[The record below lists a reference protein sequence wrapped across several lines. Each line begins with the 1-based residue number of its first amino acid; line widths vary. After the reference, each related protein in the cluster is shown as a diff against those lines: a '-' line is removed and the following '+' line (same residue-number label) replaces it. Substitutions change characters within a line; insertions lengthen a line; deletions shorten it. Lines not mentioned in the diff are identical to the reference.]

1 MKTRWIRYLLLSFAL
16 FLLVGFMAIFF
27 FSEKIFNDYFDKY
40 LAKINARTN
49 AVINVN
55 FKKYTF
61 PNSVEIAGISVV
73 DNKGDTLIKVDSLL
87 FNVKLISILKNDPAP
102 SNLTAENIFI
112 NIVHTDSLKNYKI
125 FKDDS
130 VRKDT
135 LPGEKTGYNYYV
147 NQLFNI
153 AFNKVPPKLDV
164 KDIMIYFTG
173 NYGKMII
180 SVPHAK
186 IHDNMFSSDAVL
198 SDSKSM
204 VKWNVS
210 GKIISSKKEIIADIK
225 QMDEGMNA
233 FTGVLLNVEMLTG
246 FDTLHVRLNNIDKLK
261 DKTGFSLEG
270 SGSGMQVYQYRLA
283 NDTVNVPYAEFNFNI
298 TVKGRELF
306 VDVPSRFR
314 LNEIPGEIYINAN
327 NRKPKRYFLKLT
339 TEKISSQT
347 FFNSLPKG
355 MFTNLEG
362 IETTGDILFSTQI
375 GYNFANPDTAIFS
388 SILQT
393 KNFKITKMGEANLR
407 MMNGEFTHN
416 VYEKGKVVRSFVVG
430 PENPYYTPIEF
441 ISPFLKN
448 SILTAEDGNFYSHN
462 GFNENA
468 FRESIIENMQ
478 KGRFARGGSTITMQL
493 VKNVY
498 LRRDK
503 VISRKLEEA
512 LIVWLIESQN
522 LVSKERMFEVYL
534 NIIEWGPGIYGIGEA
549 SQFYFSKHPSQL
561 NLAESIFLSSI
572 VPRPKLFRYSFDE
585 YGNLRGYLEGY
596 YRLLAGI
603 MLRRGQI
610 LQMEYD
616 SLTPHIVLQG
626 PARDLV
632 LPPDSLYEDPWLEFE
647 DKTDTE

>member
-1 MKTRWIRYLLLSFAL
+1 MKHRWLRYLLVGLSVLILGA
-16 FLLVGFMAIFF
+16 FF
-27 FSEKIFNDYFDKY
+27 FVYFIADDLFEKYFNKY
-40 LAKINARTN
+40 VNNFNNKTHAELIINY
-49 AVINVN
+49 
-55 FKKYTF
+55 KKYTF
-61 PNSVEIAGISVV
+61 PNKVEIAGISLIS
-73 DNKGDTLIKVDSLL
+73 NTGDTLIKADSL
-87 FNVKLISILKNDPAP
+87 FFKVKLLSLLKKDPAP
-102 SNLTAENIFI
+102 SDLSAKNILV
-112 NIVHTDSLKNYKI
+112 NIIHTDSLKNYKI
-125 FKDDS
+125 FKNDLIK
-130 VRKDT
+130 KDT
-135 LPGEKTGYNYYV
+135 DAGEQIGYNYYV

-180 SVPHAK
+180 SVPYAT
-186 IHDNMFSSDAVL
+186 IHNNKFSSDAVL

-204 VKWNVS
+204 VQWHIRGN
-210 GKIISSKKEIIADIK
+210 INSSKKEIIADIR
-225 QMDEGMNA
+225 QIEDGMNA

-246 FDTLHVRLNNIDKLK
+246 FDTLHVRLNNIDKEK
-261 DKTGFSLEG
+261 DKTGFLLEG
-270 SGSGMQVYQYRLA
+270 SGSDMQVYHHRLA
-283 NDTVNVPYAEFNFNI
+283 NDTVTVPYVEFNFNI
-298 TVKGRELF
+298 TVKGRELT

-314 LNEIPGEIYINAN
+314 LNEIPGEIFIDVN
-327 NRKPKRYFLKLT
+327 NRKPKSYFLKLT
-339 TEKISSQT
+339 TEKVSSQK

-355 MFTNLEG
+355 MFSNLDG
-362 IETTGDILFSTQI
+362 IEIAGDILFSTQI
-375 GYNFANPDTAIFS
+375 GYDFAKPDTAIFS
-388 SILQT
+388 SNLQT
-393 KNFKITKMGEANLR
+393 ENFKIIKMGEANLR
-407 MMNGEFTHN
+407 IMNGEFVHN
-416 VYEKGKVVRSFVVG
+416 VFEKGRVVRSFVVD
-430 PENPYYTPIEF
+430 PENQYYTPIEL

-478 KGRFARGGSTITMQL
+478 KGKFARGGSTITMQL

-498 LRRDK
+498 LKRDK

-522 LVSKERMFEVYL
+522 LVSKQRMFEVYL

-549 SQFYFSKHPSQL
+549 SQFYFAKHPMNL
-561 NLAESIFLSSI
+561 TLAESIFLSSI

-610 LQMEYD
+610 SQMEYD
-616 SLTPHIVLQG
+616 SLTPHINLQG
-626 PARDLV
+626 RARELV
-632 LPPDSLYEDPWLEFE
+632 MPQDSVQADPWLEFE
-647 DKTDTE
+647 TE